1 MVRLQL
7 EKLLNGRTC
16 YWLARQTG
24 LAHTTIARMKNAN
37 KISYRTLDK
46 LCEALKCEPGDL
58 LSRDHSS
65 VPPEPGQLL

>member
-1 MVRLQL
+1 MSLQL
-7 EKLLNGRTC
+7 EKPLHGRSG

-24 LAHTTIARMKNAN
+24 LAHTTIARMKNAK
-37 KISYRTLDK
+37 KINYRTLDK

-65 VPPEPGQLL
+65 VPHDPEQLL